1 MATPP
6 PTNAAPFT
14 LTELVSLTGARVVHE
29 GSRVIRGVST
39 DTRTLTKDNLFVALT
54 GDRFDGHRFLER
66 AISLGAGALLVSD
79 ASALDGLDTRDV
91 SVVIASDT
99 LSALGALGRGHR
111 ERMEREGSL
120 RLLVAI
126 TGSVGKTT
134 TKEMCAAALEAL
146 GHRTLRTAGNLN
158 NRIGVPLTLL
168 ALEPTH
174 DAAVIEVGMNVPGEI
189 EILAQLARPHV
200 GIVTAVAAVH
210 TEGVGSIEGVAREKA
225 SLLSALSPI
234 PGCVSAAIFTVDDR
248 IVVPLARSSRA
259 STHLGVGRHEDA
271 DVRLLSRHVRTDGA
285 SECRYAIRPPE
296 GATSTDVELS
306 LRLFGE
312 GAARNAACALALA
325 IVVGG
330 TRALGPVAEA
340 LSALR
345 AGEGRGALL
354 AGLDGTLVIDDA
366 YNASRRSVVNAL
378 EAASELAKARQGRV
392 IAVLGDR
399 VNVLYRYIPFR
410 TPSWRD
416 DHRDAAH
423 VRARAV
429 VHPRAASE
437 ADRPGRPQGGPRD
450 APRPRR
456 ARPRWA
462 ARSSSSPCSSPRCSG
477 RPDEPVRAGDDA
489 VTAATAS
496 SATST
501 TTSRSSA
508 RTPAASRGATSSS
521 VSSASAARRAATRS
535 LGNEGLPR
543 TGTRDQARHSRSR
556 SSRSRRGL
564 ASCCRSGLR
573 AVRRRSSSSRPRTR

>member
-6 PTNAAPFT
+6 PTNSAPFT
-14 LTELVSLTGARVVHE
+14 LTELVSLTGSCVIHE

-39 DTRTLTKDNLFVALT
+39 DTRTLTRDNLFVALT
-54 GDRFDGHRFLER
+54 GDRFDGHRFLDR
-66 AISLGAGALLVSD
+66 AITLGAGALLVSD

-134 TKEMCAAALEAL
+134 TKELCAAALEAL

-234 PGCVSAAIFTVDDR
+234 PGRVSAAIFTVDDR
-248 IVVPLARSSRA
+248 IVVPLARGSRA

-271 DVRLLSRHVRTDGA
+271 DVRLLSRHVRPDGA

-330 TRALGPVAEA
+330 TRALGPVADA

-354 AGLDGTLVIDDA
+354 AGVDGTLVIDDA

-392 IAVLGDR
+392 IAVLGDMLELGTYEEEEHLR
-399 VNVLYRYIPFR
+399 VGEAVARVGCSLFVACGARMRIAAEEAR
-410 TPSWRD
+410 EMGADLVVEED
-416 DHRDAAH
+416 DPLASVAH
-423 VRARAV
+423 VRDFVAPDDVIVVKGSRSMGMERVVAALRAQ
-429 VHPRAASE
+429 PQ
-437 ADRPGRPQGGPRD
+437 GRPTD
-450 APRPRR
+450 DR
-456 ARPRWA
+456 AR
-462 ARSSSSPCSSPRCSG
+462 
-477 RPDEPVRAGDDA
+477 DEGGD
-489 VTAATAS
+489 V
-496 SATST
+496 
-501 TTSRSSA
+501 
-508 RTPAASRGATSSS
+508 
-521 VSSASAARRAATRS
+521 
-535 LGNEGLPR
+535 
-543 TGTRDQARHSRSR
+543 
-556 SSRSRRGL
+556 
-564 ASCCRSGLR
+564 
-573 AVRRRSSSSRPRTR
+573 